1 MEKKHKLGSRIVL
14 WFSILAI
21 QLVFVTNIFVGLE
34 YRNNLLQSYSSLAY
48 SYTRAAAQYIDGDR
62 VPQYLLTGE
71 KDEYYDLV
79 SDYLKSL
86 LDQSKLLYYYVFV
99 PCSDDLVYIWDEDTD
114 LGYHE
119 NYMPG
124 GKESVARL
132 LEPEYIEEI
141 KITPNSEYGSIASAF
156 SPIYDSDGNCVA
168 IVGAD
173 LSMGNINKQII
184 NFIMHLGIII
194 WAIIILSTLLLYLL
208 IRRYVVLPIN
218 SLSKAT
224 EGIVERIENNEEF
237 DFDIHTGDEIENLA
251 FSFKSMDHEMKEY
264 IARLSEVTAERERIG
279 AELNVAKQIQASMLP
294 SIFPAFPEQSEFDI
308 FASMN
313 PAKEVGGDF
322 YDFFMVDETH
332 LAIVIADVSGKG
344 VPAAL
349 FMVIAKTLLKDH
361 TDSRSDLGDVFTTVN
376 RMLCEA
382 NSEEMF
388 VTAFEGV
395 LDLESGEFRYVNAGH
410 EIPFI
415 CRKGGIYET
424 YPIKA
429 GFVLAGMEG
438 LRYKSGVIQM
448 NPGDKLF
455 QYTDGVTEATDSNNQ
470 LYGMERLH
478 SILGIN
484 SACSPGELLPLI
496 KQDLDA
502 FAGDAPQFDDITML
516 CLEYKNKYEKKQKQ
530 E

>member
-1 MEKKHKLGSRIVL
+1 MEKKHKLGSRVVI
-14 WFSILAI
+14 WFCILAI
-21 QLVFVTNIFVGLE
+21 LLVSVTNIFVGLE
-34 YRNNLLQSYSSLAY
+34 YRTNLLQSYSNLAY

-62 VPQYLLTGE
+62 IPQYLLTGE
-71 KDEYYDLV
+71 KDDYYDLV

-99 PCSDDLVYIWDEDTD
+99 PCPNDIVYIWDEDTD

-124 GKESVARL
+124 GKESVERL

-156 SPIYDSDGNCVA
+156 SPIYDSNGNCVA
-168 IVGAD
+168 VVGAD
-173 LSMGNINKQII
+173 LSMGHINKQII
-184 NFIMHLGIII
+184 DFIVQLGSIIFGI
-194 WAIIILSTLLLYLL
+194 VLLSTLLLYLL
-208 IRRYVVLPIN
+208 IRRFVVLPIN
-218 SLSKAT
+218 SLSTAA
-224 EGIVERIENNEEF
+224 EGIVEHIESNENF
-237 DFDIHTGDEIENLA
+237 HFDIHTGDEIENLA
-251 FSFKSMDHEMKEY
+251 LSFESMDREMKEY

-294 SIFPAFPEQSEFDI
+294 SIFPAFPDRSEFDI
-308 FASMN
+308 FATMN

-322 YDFFMVDETH
+322 YDFFMVDESH

-361 TDSRSDLGDVFTTVN
+361 TDSSSDLGDVFTTVN
-376 RMLCEA
+376 QMLCEA

-415 CRKGGIYET
+415 CRRGGIYEPN
-424 YPIKA
+424 PIKP

-438 LRYKSGVIQM
+438 LRYQSGVMQM

-455 QYTDGVTEATDSNNQ
+455 QYTDGVTESTDSNKQ
-470 LYGMERLH
+470 LYGMERLT
-478 SILGIN
+478 SILGVN
-484 SACSPGELLPLI
+484 SSCTPGELLPLV
-496 KQDLDA
+496 KADLDA
-502 FAGDAPQFDDITML
+502 FVGDAPQFDDITML
-516 CLEYKNKYEKKQKQ
+516 CLEYKNKYERKKNQ
-530 E
+530 